1 MKMMNDISIFELLF
15 DDYKSK
21 KVRLIE
27 LFASFGSQNLSLKY
41 LGANYEHY
49 KICGWAT
56 KSIQA
61 YNDLHIQDYID
72 YSNEYLESFE

>member
-1 MKMMNDISIFELLF
+1 MKKMNDISIFELLF
-15 DDYKSK
+15 DDYKPK
-21 KVRLIE
+21 NVRLIE
-27 LFASFGSQNLSLKY
+27 LFVGFGSQNLSLKY

-49 KICGWAT
+49 KICEWAT

-61 YNDLHIQDYID
+61 YNDLHIQDCID